1 MSTSAREGRADR
13 LGRIRTLFQ
22 ARRVAGE
29 KSMTDTDLLIS
40 ALSFLMLVGLAG
52 TVIKFR
58 KMK

>member
-1 MSTSAREGRADR
+1 
-13 LGRIRTLFQ
+13 
-22 ARRVAGE
+22 
-29 KSMTDTDLLIS
+29 MTDTDLLIS